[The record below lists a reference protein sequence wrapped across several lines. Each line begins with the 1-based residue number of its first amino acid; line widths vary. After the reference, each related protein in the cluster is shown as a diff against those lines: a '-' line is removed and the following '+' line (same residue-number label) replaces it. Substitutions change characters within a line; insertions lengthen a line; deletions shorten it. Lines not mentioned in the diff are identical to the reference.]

1 MRREIDADERE
12 ALEELEARFRQTYD
26 PEQKVYDGRKRR
38 VTDLKENNRV
48 TLPKPLGRKL
58 IQGGSCEIQLGCS
71 DYTKG
76 CIQDLAGITKFHPV
90 QFRDRLLVNTVKVQ
104 SLPSLCSS

>member
-48 TLPKPLGRKL
+48 TLPKPLRA
-58 IQGGSCEIQLGCS
+58 EIE
-71 DYTKG
+71 
-76 CIQDLAGITKFHPV
+76 AGIELRRNLYQKTCREFIDIFCDESGDQESNLSENEK
-90 QFRDRLLVNTVKVQ
+90 RGL
-104 SLPSLCSS
+104 S